1 MAKNVFLRMR
11 CLAAVRIT
19 TSSFRQRRLIA
30 TAILLCSAGICFG
43 DWPRTI
49 ACSVGRVHRDTREYA
64 GGEEFCELLRPGSL
78 VVKDGPYR
86 FWFSEGHP
94 GSAGAYNEGRQV
106 GAWKEC
112 DRFGRCQK
120 KMYDAV
126 FPEERKR
133 STFKPEIPVS
143 YVNGQYRF
151 DFASCRSSW
160 ITKADSPNPIDL
172 NILGGSP
179 YRCEI
184 AYIPQNVLEHG
195 GEGDY
200 FCRIPYSVGMRSF
213 NSLDLI
219 RELPLNGLPQFCH
232 SIRPTGEPLI
242 VQDSHGFP
250 VASTVD
256 VQSADMSAGSSV
268 LELKFNKYAADLL
281 MQAAERAGPLTT
293 LLCFHRLTRA
303 QITKD
308 TNGARLFTYVL
319 SSSAAVAKKEHACML
334 NAFAQEHKQ

>member
-1 MAKNVFLRMR
+1 MAKKVRVKIANSDRVRTSR
-11 CLAAVRIT
+11 C
-19 TSSFRQRRLIA
+19 FRQGRLLVIA
-30 TAILLCSAGICFG
+30 NLLCSANICFG

-49 ACSVGRVHRDTREYA
+49 DCPVGRVHRDTREYA

-78 VVKDGPYR
+78 VVKDGPSR

-94 GSAGAYNEGRQV
+94 GSAGAYKEGRRV
-106 GAWKEC
+106 GPWQEC
-112 DRFGRCQK
+112 DRFGRCHK
-120 KMYDAV
+120 KVYDAV
-126 FPEERKR
+126 FPEEQKR

-143 YVNGQYRF
+143 YVNSQYRF
-151 DFASCRSSW
+151 DFASCRSTW
-160 ITKADSPNPIDL
+160 ITKADGSNPINL

-200 FCRIPYSVGMRSF
+200 FCRIPYSVGARSF

-219 RELPLNGLPQFCH
+219 REGPLNGLPQFCH
-232 SIRPTGEPLI
+232 SRYPGGEPLL

-256 VQSADMSAGSSV
+256 VQSADMPTRSNV
-268 LELKFNKYAADLL
+268 LVLKFNKYAADLL
-281 MQAAERAGPLTT
+281 MQAEERAGPLTT
-293 LLCFHRLTRA
+293 LLCFHPLARA
-303 QITKD
+303 QIVKD
-308 TNGARLFTYVL
+308 TNGRLLFTYVM
-319 SSSAAVAKKEHACML
+319 SSSRAVAKKEHACVL
-334 NAFAQEHKQ
+334 NAFAHELER